1 MTSLKAPSKGK
12 TAAVFIAIAAVWYI
26 FDRVVKTYIDAAG
39 FPGQVV
45 VPDVGGLFMLQIVHN
60 TGAAWGMLGDS
71 TMLLGIF
78 SLIVCAAIA
87 WYIFGMRKGQG
98 PMGQT
103 VALAFVFAGG
113 LGNAIDRLTL
123 GYVVDFINCTFIDFP
138 VFNIADIGVTCGI
151 ALFLIMILTEDH
163 ADRADDHTD
172 HADDHATRADSHAD
186 RAEDHTDSHADSH
199 ADRRD
204 ASAQAE
210 ASNLDSPSD
219 ATASSNSDSPSD
231 DGRLQ

>member
-12 TAAVFIAIAAVWYI
+12 TTAVFIAIAAVWYI

-45 VPDVGGLFMLQIVHN
+45 VPDMGGLFMLQIVHN

-163 ADRADDHTD
+163 ADRADDHVTRADDRTD
-172 HADDHATRADSHAD
+172 HADDHTN
-186 RAEDHTDSHADSH
+186 
-199 ADRRD
+199 RRD